1 MGKLKNFVI
10 LLDKHITSLNSSKLF
25 AALVVI
31 TLNISSRFVTLKLSK
46 SMENYLKFTFSRDVL
61 IFCIAWMG
69 CRDIYISFIISILCS
84 FAIDYL
90 FNEDS
95 MFCILSEAFTLHHL
109 HNKHNNHKKK

>member
-1 MGKLKNFVI
+1 MKFKNMFL
-10 LLDKHITSLNSSKLF
+10 LLDKHITSLNTSKLF

-69 CRDIYISFIISILCS
+69 CRDIYISCSISILFS

-90 FNEDS
+90 CNEES
-95 MFCILSEAFTLHHL
+95 MFCILSESFTLHHL
-109 HNKHNNHKKK
+109 HKKVDKK